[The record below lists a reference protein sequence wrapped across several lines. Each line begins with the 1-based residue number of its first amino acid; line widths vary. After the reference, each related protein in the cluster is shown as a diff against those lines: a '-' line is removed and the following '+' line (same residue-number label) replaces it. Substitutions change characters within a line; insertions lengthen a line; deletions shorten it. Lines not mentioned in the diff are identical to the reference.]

1 MSKVNDL
8 LFSRLKQKFSKM
20 TELAEVSS
28 KGQLSSF
35 SGVFKVHPLSDQEQ
49 LSLEELLKS
58 YRGEAEVSIEKD
70 LHQLASLTSEI
81 KAINNQAAILHGERI
96 KKAQE
101 IFKNYRDGAF
111 SAWLVTAYGNRQT
124 PYNFLQYYEFYHALP
139 TSLLTKLDEMPRQAV
154 YTLAS
159 RNAPLDKKKELL
171 ENYQGETKNE
181 VLELIRQTFPLEEND
196 NRREDLTTQALQLI
210 QKLNHLLTLKRFK
223 PSATEIDRLKNQ
235 IDALSQLMA
244 QLMGEKSILN
254 H

>member
-49 LSLEELLKS
+49 TSLEELLKS
-58 YRGEAEVSIEKD
+58 YQGEMEVSIERD
-70 LHQLASLTSEI
+70 LHVLSGLTSEI
-81 KAINNQAAILHGERI
+81 KAISNQAAILHGERI

-111 SAWLVTAYGNRQT
+111 STWLLTTYGNRQT
-124 PYNFLQYYEFYHALP
+124 PYNFLQYYEFYLSLP
-139 TSLLTKLDEMPRQAV
+139 SDLLPKLDEMPRQAV

-159 RNAPLDKKKELL
+159 RDAPLEKKKELL

-181 VLELIRQTFPLEEND
+181 VLELIRQTFPLEESD
-196 NRREDLTTQALQLI
+196 GRKEDLPLIASSMI
-210 QKLNHLLTLKRFK
+210 QKLSRLLSQKRFK
-223 PSATEIDRLKNQ
+223 PTSIEVESLKSQIEALTELLSKKSTLDR
-235 IDALSQLMA
+235 
-244 QLMGEKSILN
+244 
-254 H
+254 

>member
-49 LSLEELLKS
+49 TSLEELLKS
-58 YRGEAEVSIEKD
+58 YQGEAEVSIERD
-70 LHQLASLTSEI
+70 LHVLSGLTSEI
-81 KAINNQAAILHGERI
+81 KAISNQAAILHGERI
-96 KKAQE
+96 KRAQE

-111 SAWLVTAYGNRQT
+111 STWLMTTYGNRQT
-124 PYNFLQYYEFYHALP
+124 PYNFLQYYEFYLSLP
-139 TSLLTKLDEMPRQAV
+139 SDLIPKLDEMPRQAV

-159 RNAPLDKKKELL
+159 RDAPLEKKKEIL

-181 VLELIRQTFPLEEND
+181 VLELIRQTFPLEESD
-196 NRREDLTTQALQLI
+196 GRREDLPLVASSMI
-210 QKLNHLLTLKRFK
+210 QKLSRLLSQKRFK
-223 PSATEIDRLKNQ
+223 PTDDEIASLRSQ
-235 IDALSQLMA
+235 IDAL
-244 QLMGEKSILN
+244 GELLSNKSSAF
-254 H
+254 

>member
-35 SGVFKVHPLSDQEQ
+35 SGVFKVHPLSDLEQ
-49 LSLEELLKS
+49 NSLEDLLKS
-58 YRGEAEVSIEKD
+58 YQGETEVSIERD
-70 LHQLASLTSEI
+70 LHVLSGLTSEI
-81 KAINNQAAILHGERI
+81 KAISNQAAILHGERI

-111 SAWLVTAYGNRQT
+111 SAWLLTTYGNRQT
-124 PYNFLQYYEFYHALP
+124 PYNFLQYYEFYLSLP
-139 TSLLTKLDEMPRQAV
+139 SNLIPKLDEMPRQAV

-159 RNAPLDKKKELL
+159 RDAPLEKKKELL

-181 VLELIRQTFPLEEND
+181 VLELIRQMFPLEEND
-196 NRREDLTTQALQLI
+196 GRREDLPLLASSMI
-210 QKLNHLLTLKRFK
+210 QKLSRLLGQKRFK
-223 PSATEIDRLKNQ
+223 PTESEVASLKT
-235 IDALSQLMA
+235 QLES
-244 QLMGEKSILN
+244 LLELLTKKSG
-254 H
+254 